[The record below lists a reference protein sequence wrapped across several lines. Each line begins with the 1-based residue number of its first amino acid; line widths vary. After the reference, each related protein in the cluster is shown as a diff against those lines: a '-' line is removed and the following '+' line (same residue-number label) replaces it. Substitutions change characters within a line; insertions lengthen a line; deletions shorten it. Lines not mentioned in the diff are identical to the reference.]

1 MTVILFLFSFL
12 IVYFT
17 TKILNKTES
26 IIENILITAICFSIL
41 IVCSTEVLSLFHL
54 LNYGGIT
61 SFWLLI
67 SAIGSYYIFKNK
79 SFLSIQIKIEKKGI
93 FSTFIQFILFY
104 KIIIISVVSLLIL
117 VFSQGIL
124 YPPNNWDS
132 MTYHLPRIMHW
143 IQNQSVEN
151 YPTHIERQLYQPL
164 FVEYVIL
171 HVNILF
177 DGDLLSNSVQFIY
190 LLLTACAINGILTLF
205 NVTKNIKLIACI
217 LCLTIPEAL
226 LQASSTQNDLGHSFY
241 ILASIYFAI
250 KYYKNLLF
258 IDLFLFSSSIGFA
271 LLTKAIAY
279 IYAPIIVLF
288 FALFLL
294 KKVIKE
300 QLLQKVVYHASLA
313 LIPLLLINLGHSY
326 RNYLVTNNILGT
338 TPSITKGIVFDKTS
352 PKIIISSCLKN
363 MALHY
368 DAYFVKDLG
377 NKITEKAHLMMNFDI
392 NEKGT
397 NVFDM
402 KFNAVS
408 FWKNHE
414 DTQANFIHFVLFV
427 GCIFL
432 FFIQFI
438 KSKKLD
444 IFLFSFLSLISFQF
458 ILFCAYLC
466 WEPWNTRLHLP
477 LFFEMVIFIALVLAN
492 IKLNYIKSASYIL
505 LPLLIYYGFYLITFN
520 FSRPYVT
527 VKDGTSIIRLG
538 DNRYKQYFSNELKM
552 YPEYVLFNEYVKE
565 KKVTNIGFFSH
576 NDGWEYPLQN
586 EVFKDKSLKIHHVNV
601 GNSSGK
607 LETKREEIGCIV
619 STYKVGDFITYNHR
633 IYNLITPKNKILFIY
648 SKNQ

>member
-17 TKILNKTES
+17 AKILNKTGG

-41 IVCSTEVLSLFHL
+41 IVFSTEVLSLFHL
-54 LNYGGIT
+54 LNYIGIT
-61 SFWLLI
+61 SFWSLI
-67 SAIGSYYIFKNK
+67 CAIGASYMYKNK
-79 SFLSIQIKIEKKGI
+79 SFLSTQIKLENKRI
-93 FSTFIQFILFY
+93 FSTFVQFTLFY
-104 KIIIISVVSLLIL
+104 KILIISVTSLLIL

-164 FVEYVIL
+164 FVEYIIL

-177 DGDLLSNSVQFIY
+177 NGDLLSNSVQFIY
-190 LLLTACAINGILTLF
+190 LLLTACTVSGILGLF
-205 NVTKNIKLIACI
+205 NVSRNLKLIASI
-217 LCLTIPEAL
+217 LCFTLPEAL

-241 ILASIYFAI
+241 ILTSIYFAI
-250 KYYKNLLF
+250 KYYKDLRF
-258 IDLFLFSSSIGFA
+258 IHLFLFSSSIGFA

-279 IYAPIIVLF
+279 IYTPIIVLF

-294 KKVIKE
+294 KKIMKE
-300 QLLQKVVYHASLA
+300 QLLQKVVYHTVRAF
-313 LIPLLLINLGHSY
+313 IPLLLINLGHSY
-326 RNYLVTNNILGT
+326 RNYLVTNNVLGT
-338 TPSITKGIVFDKTS
+338 TPSITKGIVFEKTS
-352 PKIIISSCLKN
+352 PKIIVSSCLKN

-368 DAYFVKDLG
+368 DSYFVKDLG

-414 DTQANFIHFVLFV
+414 DTQANFIHFILFI

-432 FFIQFI
+432 FIIQFI
-438 KSKKLD
+438 QSKKLD
-444 IFLFSFLSLISFQF
+444 IFLLSFLSLISLQF

-477 LFFEMVIFIALVLAN
+477 LFYEMIVFITLVLMN
-492 IKLNYIKSASYIL
+492 VKTNYIKLASYIL
-505 LPLLIYYGFYLITFN
+505 LPLQIYYSFYLITFN

-527 VKDGTSIIRLG
+527 VKDQTSKIRMSN
-538 DNRYKQYFSNELKM
+538 NRYKQYFSNELKM
-552 YPEYVLFNEYVKE
+552 YPEYASFNKYVQE
-565 KKVTNIGFFSH
+565 KKVTNIGFYSH
-576 NDGWEYPLQN
+576 NDGWEYPIQTTFFEN
-586 EVFKDKSLKIHHVNV
+586 KSLKIHHVNV
-601 GNSSGK
+601 ENSTSK
-607 LETKREEIGCIV
+607 LEPKTNQVDCIV
-619 STYKVGDFITYNHR
+619 STYKVGDSIIYNDQE
-633 IYNLITPKNKILFIY
+633 YNLITPKNKILFIY
-648 SKNQ
+648 TNN